1 MGGVNRDGGHADG
14 EQAADQ
20 SGSWSVDRDALWTWI
35 AEALDRLAATTID
48 AAALEAL
55 CGHVLDTHAP
65 AALVHAQAA
74 GLALERLVA
83 ARLAVTYV
91 DRYGRTTGQYEVERV
106 QAVVR
111 QLKCARCQ
119 SARSWG
125 VGPP

>member
-1 MGGVNRDGGHADG
+1 MGGDNRDGGHAGG

-55 CGHVLDTHAP
+55 CGHVLDTHTP

-74 GLALERLVA
+74 GIALERLVA

-91 DRYGRTTGQYEVERV
+91 DRYGRTTGPYDVTHV

-111 QLKCARCQ
+111 QLKCARC
-119 SARSWG
+119 
-125 VGPP
+125 

>member
-1 MGGVNRDGGHADG
+1 MGEVNCNGGRWGG

-20 SGSWSVDRDALWTWI
+20 SGSWSMDRAALWMWL

-55 CGHVLDTHAP
+55 CGYVLDTHAP

-83 ARLAVTYV
+83 ARLAMTYV
-91 DRYGRTTGQYEVERV
+91 ERYGRTTGQYDVARV
-106 QAVVR
+106 RAVVH
-111 QLKCARCQ
+111 QLQGAGSS
-119 SARSWG
+119 SAE
-125 VGPP
+125 

>member
-35 AEALDRLAATTID
+35 AEALDGVAATTID
-48 AAALEAL
+48 AVALEAL

-74 GLALERLVA
+74 GIALERLVT

-91 DRYGRTTGQYEVERV
+91 DRYGRTTGQYDVERV

>member
-1 MGGVNRDGGHADG
+1 MGGVNRDGGHAGG

-20 SGSWSVDRDALWTWI
+20 TGSWSVDRDALWTWI
-35 AEALDRLAATTID
+35 AEALDRLAVTTID

-55 CGHVLDTHAP
+55 CGHVLDTHTP

-74 GLALERLVA
+74 GIALERLVA

-91 DRYGRTTGQYEVERV
+91 DRYGRTTGPYDVAHV

-125 VGPP
+125 LGPP

>member
-1 MGGVNRDGGHADG
+1 LSGVHCDGGHSGG

-20 SGSWSVDRDALWTWI
+20 SGSWSVDRDALWTWL
-35 AEALDRLAATTID
+35 AEALDGVAATTID

-74 GLALERLVA
+74 GIALERLVA

-91 DRYGRTTGQYEVERV
+91 ERYGRTTGRYDVARV

-111 QLKCARCQ
+111 HLQ
-119 SARSWG
+119 
-125 VGPP
+125 

>member
-1 MGGVNRDGGHADG
+1 MGGVNCDGGHTGG

-55 CGHVLDTHAP
+55 CGHVLDTHTP

-74 GLALERLVA
+74 GIALERLVA
-83 ARLAVTYV
+83 ARLVVTYV
-91 DRYGRTTGQYEVERV
+91 DRCGRTTGPYDVERV

-111 QLKCARCQ
+111 QLKGARCQ

-125 VGPP
+125 LGPP

>member
-1 MGGVNRDGGHADG
+1 
-14 EQAADQ
+14 
-20 SGSWSVDRDALWTWI
+20 VDRDDLWTWL

-48 AAALEAL
+48 AAALETL

-74 GLALERLVA
+74 GIALERLVA

-91 DRYGRTTGQYEVERV
+91 ERYGRTTDQYDVARV

-111 QLKCARCQ
+111 QLK
-119 SARSWG
+119 G
-125 VGPP
+125 

>member
-1 MGGVNRDGGHADG
+1 MGGVNRDGGHAGG

-35 AEALDRLAATTID
+35 AEAFDGLAATKID
-48 AAALEAL
+48 AVALEAL

-74 GLALERLVA
+74 GIALERLVA

-91 DRYGRTTGQYEVERV
+91 DRYGRTTGPYDVERV

-111 QLKCARCQ
+111 QLKGARCQ
-119 SARSWG
+119 SARNWG
-125 VGPP
+125 LGPP

>member
-1 MGGVNRDGGHADG
+1 MGGVNRDGGHAGG

-20 SGSWSVDRDALWTWI
+20 TGSWSVDREALWTWI

-55 CGHVLDTHAP
+55 CGHVLDTHTP

-74 GLALERLVA
+74 GIALERLVA

-91 DRYGRTTGQYEVERV
+91 DRYGRTTGQYDVERV

>member
-35 AEALDRLAATTID
+35 AEALDRLAATAID

-74 GLALERLVA
+74 GIALERLVA

-91 DRYGRTTGQYEVERV
+91 DRYGRTTGHYDVERV
-106 QAVVR
+106 QAIVR
-111 QLKCARCQ
+111 QLKGA
-119 SARSWG
+119 
-125 VGPP
+125 

>member
-1 MGGVNRDGGHADG
+1 MGGVNRDGGHAGG

-35 AEALDRLAATTID
+35 AEALDRVAATTID

-55 CGHVLDTHAP
+55 CGHVLDTHTP

-74 GLALERLVA
+74 GIALERLVA
-83 ARLAVTYV
+83 TRLAVTYV
-91 DRYGRTTGQYEVERV
+91 DRYGRTTGPYDVAHV

-125 VGPP
+125 LGPP

>member
-1 MGGVNRDGGHADG
+1 MGGVNRDGGHSGG

-35 AEALDRLAATTID
+35 AEALERLAATTID

-91 DRYGRTTGQYEVERV
+91 DRYGRTTGPYDVARV

-119 SARSWG
+119 SARTWG
-125 VGPP
+125 LGPP

>member
-1 MGGVNRDGGHADG
+1 MGGVNCDGGHAGG

-20 SGSWSVDRDALWTWI
+20 SGSWSVDREALWTWI
-35 AEALDRLAATTID
+35 AEALDRVAAPTID

-74 GLALERLVA
+74 GIALEKVVA

-91 DRYGRTTGQYEVERV
+91 DRYGRTTGPYEVARV

-111 QLKCARCQ
+111 QLKYARCQ
-119 SARSWG
+119 SARS
-125 VGPP
+125 

>member
-1 MGGVNRDGGHADG
+1 MGGVNRDGGHAGG

-35 AEALDRLAATTID
+35 AEALDRVAATTID

-74 GLALERLVA
+74 GIALERLVA

-91 DRYGRTTGQYEVERV
+91 DRYGHTTGPYDVAHM

-111 QLKCARCQ
+111 QLKRARCQ
-119 SARSWG
+119 SARRWG
-125 VGPP
+125 LGPP

>member
-1 MGGVNRDGGHADG
+1 MGGVNRDGGCWGG

-20 SGSWSVDRDALWTWI
+20 SGSWSVDRDTLWMWL
-35 AEALDRLAATTID
+35 AEALDSLAATKID
-48 AAALEAL
+48 AVALEAL

-74 GLALERLVA
+74 GIALERLVT

-91 DRYGRTTGQYEVERV
+91 DRYGRTTGQYDVERV